1 MNTMVLQGAALVL
14 MLLAL
19 PLASLGTTSD
29 ATWANVAAIGV
40 LTVGGLIPPALRFLG
55 DDEDDEPDE
64 PDDDRAD
71 HDETTSDEED
81 A

>member
-40 LTVGGLIPPALRFLG
+40 LTVGGLVPPALRYLG
-55 DDEDDEPDE
+55 DDEDDEPDG
-64 PDDDRAD
+64 DAAD
-71 HDETTSDEED
+71 HDAPDETTPDKED

>member
-40 LTVGGLIPPALRFLG
+40 LTVGGLIPPVLRYLG
-55 DDEDDEPDE
+55 DDEDDEPDADE
-64 PDDDRAD
+64 P
-71 HDETTSDEED
+71 DETTPDEED

>member
-19 PLASLGTTSD
+19 PLASFGTTSG

-40 LTVGGLIPPALRFLG
+40 LTVGGLIPPVLRYLG
-55 DDEDDEPDE
+55 DDEDEEPD
-64 PDDDRAD
+64 AD
-71 HDETTSDEED
+71 ERDETTPEEED